1 MASMMGYS
9 ARAQLIGTRLRH
21 SCSISSSPRIK
32 HSRHL
37 SSLSNRH
44 IGFPKTFQTRP
55 GFSSTPVSTTR
66 CQPLARI
73 ESATLAPPVLLFSS
87 LQRRASS
94 RAGPVF
100 NSSSKVRYA
109 STASS
114 PERVDGKDEKRYV
127 ANLPKSE
134 PVLCFLSSGSFLLL
148 WKSEPIPSLSL
159 WQEFLSHRYR
169 ISSQS
174 PSMNRY

>member
-1 MASMMGYS
+1 MEKGEGTEGKGRGNAMASIMGHS
-9 ARAQLIGTRLRH
+9 ARAKLIGTRLRH
-21 SCSISSSPRIK
+21 SCSISSSPLIK
-32 HSRHL
+32 QHSRPL

-44 IGFPKTFQTRP
+44 NGFPTPFQTRP
-55 GFSSTPVSTTR
+55 GFSSTPFSTTR

-94 RAGPVF
+94 RAGLVF
-100 NSSSKVRYA
+100 NSRSKVRYA

-127 ANLPKSE
+127 ANLPKSK
-134 PVLCFLSSGSFLLL
+134 PVLCFFILWVLLVAL
-148 WKSEPIPSLSL
+148 E
-159 WQEFLSHRYR
+159 E
-169 ISSQS
+169 
-174 PSMNRY
+174 